1 MRWSGYLAS
10 LGMTRSALGMTQ
22 RTIGMKHVLI
32 FFSLLAVGCSSD
44 TRHGV
49 VSGSVTLDGQ
59 PIKTGII
66 RFVPADGQTAT
77 ADAVIADG
85 KFSADVPP
93 GEKRV
98 EISAPKVV
106 GKRRMMPESPEIEIT
121 EELLPARYNVKTE
134 LTLAVTAGGQSKDFE
149 LQSK

>member
-1 MRWSGYLAS
+1 
-10 LGMTRSALGMTQ
+10 MTQ
-22 RTIGMKHVLI
+22 RSIGMKQVLVLI
-32 FFSLLAVGCSSD
+32 SMIVVGCSSD
-44 TRHGV
+44 TKHGAV
-49 VSGSVTLDGQ
+49 NGTVTLDGQ
-59 PIKTGII
+59 PIKTGIV

-77 ADAVIADG
+77 ADAVIAEG
-85 KFSADVPP
+85 KFTANVPP

-134 LTLAVTAGGQSKDFE
+134 LTLTVTAGSQSKDFE